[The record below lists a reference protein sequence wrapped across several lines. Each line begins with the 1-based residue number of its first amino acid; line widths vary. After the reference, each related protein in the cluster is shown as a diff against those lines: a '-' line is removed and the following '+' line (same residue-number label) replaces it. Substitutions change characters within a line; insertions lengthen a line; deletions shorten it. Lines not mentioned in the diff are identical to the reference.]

1 MLCHFC
7 LNFKNFHHL
16 GPDIAVVSDKISK
29 VDIFIEE
36 RKRRADLELVAAA
49 TGVQFDTLR
58 YGYTDTPVI
67 VAGSTSQ
74 GTFFHVPASFQ

>member
-1 MLCHFC
+1 M
-7 LNFKNFHHL
+7 
-16 GPDIAVVSDKISK
+16 SDKIAK

-58 YGYTDTPVI
+58 YGYTDTPVAI
-67 VAGSTSQ
+67 AGSTSQ
-74 GTFFHVPASFQ
+74 GTILYLSQVR

>member
-1 MLCHFC
+1 MNVEIVFTTT
-7 LNFKNFHHL
+7 
-16 GPDIAVVSDKISK
+16 GPDIAVVSDKIAK

-58 YGYTDTPVI
+58 FGYTDTTI
-67 VAGSTSQ
+67 VGTTSQ
-74 GTFFHVPASFQ
+74 GEKLFSLV